1 MKKPNNWFIK
11 MFDDYDYVNGLKM
24 FGDYKEE
31 KTITNLAINEEK
43 MTEILINYQW
53 NEVYISNSKI
63 IRLKNSDYGDIS
75 LTIRVKK
82 EDKYDYISL
91 KDLPNNTETDFIY
104 DDDKI
109 RIRFAHN
116 WDIQEFIK
124 ENDYFLNDFKI
135 SEYMTEPLFKKES
148 K

>member
-11 MFDDYDYVNGLKM
+11 MFGDYDYVNGLKM

-53 NEVYISNSKI
+53 NEVHIQDSKI
-63 IRLKNSDYGDIS
+63 IRLKNNDYNEIS
-75 LTIRVKK
+75 LTLRVKR

-91 KDLPNNTETDFIY
+91 KSLPNNTEIDFIY

-124 ENDYFLNDFKI
+124 ENEYFLNDFKI
-135 SEYMTEPLFKKES
+135 SELMTEPLYKKEN

>member
-63 IRLKNSDYGDIS
+63 IRLKNNDYSDIS

-91 KDLPNNTETDFIY
+91 KSLPNNTETDFIY

-124 ENDYFLNDFKI
+124 ENEYFLNDFKI
-135 SEYMTEPLFKKES
+135 SEYMTEPLYKKEN

>member
-63 IRLKNSDYGDIS
+63 IRLKNNDYSDIS

-91 KDLPNNTETDFIY
+91 KSLPNNTETDFIY

-124 ENDYFLNDFKI
+124 ENEYFLNDFKI
-135 SEYMTEPLFKKES
+135 SEYMTEPLFKKE